1 LRNKQLSSW
10 RKPGERCG
18 LLGLFG
24 HGHGAGP
31 CRAARAATPAATEAK
46 GAQGDVALTIYK
58 DLALVEDVRRID
70 LPKG

>member
-1 LRNKQLSSW
+1 M
-10 RKPGERCG
+10 GTA
-18 LLGLFG
+18 LGLV
-24 HGHGAGP
+24 AN
-31 CRAARAATPAATEAK
+31 ARAATPAAIEAK